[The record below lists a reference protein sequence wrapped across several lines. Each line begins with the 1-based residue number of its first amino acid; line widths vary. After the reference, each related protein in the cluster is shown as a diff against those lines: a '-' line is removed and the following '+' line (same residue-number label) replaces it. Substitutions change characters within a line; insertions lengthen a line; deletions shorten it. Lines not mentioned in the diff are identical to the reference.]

1 MPPVWAILLLYLAAV
16 SLASGIITLWDK
28 WKARHQR
35 WRVPEA
41 TLLLLAALGG
51 SLAMLIT
58 MRLIRHK
65 TRKKKFMVGIPLI
78 MVLQIA
84 VIAAAALK
92 YSGIL

>member
-16 SLASGIITLWDK
+16 SLVSVIITLWDK

-65 TRKKKFMVGIPLI
+65 TRKKKFMVRIPLI